1 MKILYRSR
9 EKYTMKEL
17 YDLTKSPNIDKMSN
31 HVDEVIDLQD
41 YLVYDKEDAGAE
53 QPVKVASVV
62 TPEGEIMATNS
73 KTFIEAFTD
82 MLDMAV
88 DAGEQV
94 HSIKVISGK
103 SRNGRTYIT
112 CEYLS

>member
-31 HVDEVIDLQD
+31 HVDDVIDLQD
-41 YLVYDKEDAGAE
+41 YLVYDKEDAE
-53 QPVKVASVV
+53 QSVKVASIV

-82 MLDMAV
+82 MLDMAA